1 MDQSNIVTL
10 SAGGYDYAGWKS
22 VRISAGL
29 ERQARDFELGIT
41 WSWPGGGDVPVRIKP
56 GEA

>member
-41 WSWPGGGDVPVRIKP
+41 WSWPGGGD
-56 GEA
+56 